1 MALNNQRRSFA
12 NPAIN
17 RINNFDDAFMAEETA
32 SYRGVYAKITYFL
45 ALVLLG
51 VGAFFYMHNYFGTHG
66 YSVATVLTDGY
77 VIYANE
83 MTIMTG
89 AWIVTLIAG
98 LVAAFA
104 IKTIPVTGSIYCA
117 GMGYAITM
125 TSYLYASQYRG
136 IVIEALVLTVLIIAV
151 MAFLYYSGI
160 VHVGERFRTV
170 VLTALIASALGSLIF
185 MVLYKLAPNSG
196 LVTSILKIQNGPLGI
211 LFAVLGVILGACLL
225 LVDFEVI
232 SQAVEN
238 GVNKKHEW
246 YCGYSLMLSVIYLYL
261 RVLELLARIQNN
273 RR

>member
-17 RINNFDDAFMAEETA
+17 RVNNFDDAFMAEETA

-238 GVNKKHEW
+238 GVNKKYEW

>member
-1 MALNNQRRSFA
+1 M
-12 NPAIN
+12 
-17 RINNFDDAFMAEETA
+17 
-32 SYRGVYAKITYFL
+32 
-45 ALVLLG
+45 
-51 VGAFFYMHNYFGTHG
+51 
-66 YSVATVLTDGY
+66 
-77 VIYANE
+77 
-83 MTIMTG
+83 
-89 AWIVTLIAG
+89 
-98 LVAAFA
+98 AAFA

-238 GVNKKHEW
+238 GVNKKYEW